1 MASIH
6 ALLGFA
12 AWTLLLVLI
21 VFGYRGFRFLTGT
34 PINAWPRGTK
44 PANEASFAIRAG
56 DAHANAVENLV
67 VFAAIVLAAQALGRA
82 DAIAAFACYV
92 LYARLGQSVVHLIGT
107 NQILVLIR
115 ATLWSIQLFLMFW
128 MLWQLFV

>member
-1 MASIH
+1 MGAIH

-12 AWTLLLVLI
+12 GWTLLLVLV

-34 PINAWPRGTK
+34 PINAWPRGSR
-44 PANEASFAIRAG
+44 PEDEAGFAIRAG

-67 VFAAIVLAAQALGRA
+67 VFAVIVLAAQALGRI
-82 DAIAAFACYV
+82 DAIAAFAIWV
-92 LYARLGQSVVHLIGT
+92 FYARVGQSVAHLIGT
-107 NQILVLIR
+107 SQPLVLIR
-115 ATLWSIQLFLMFW
+115 ASFWAVQLFLMLW

>member
-1 MASIH
+1 MAAIH

-12 AWTLLLVLI
+12 GWTLLLVLV

-34 PINAWPRGTK
+34 PINAWPRGTR
-44 PANEASFAIRAG
+44 PENEASFAIRAG

-67 VFAAIVLAAQALGRA
+67 VFAAIVLSAQALGRA
-82 DAIAAFACYV
+82 DAIAAFAGYV
-92 LYARLGQSVVHLIGT
+92 LYARIGQSVVHLIGT
-107 NQILVLIR
+107 NQLLVLIR